1 MLSEVET
8 TKFILE
14 KKKNIHLS
22 AKILAHSSSRLT
34 FNLWILK
41 VKVINSHFEKYFP
54 SFFLAGHVNST
65 SLKLTCSLS

>member
-34 FNLWILK
+34 FNL
-41 VKVINSHFEKYFP
+41 
-54 SFFLAGHVNST
+54 
-65 SLKLTCSLS
+65 